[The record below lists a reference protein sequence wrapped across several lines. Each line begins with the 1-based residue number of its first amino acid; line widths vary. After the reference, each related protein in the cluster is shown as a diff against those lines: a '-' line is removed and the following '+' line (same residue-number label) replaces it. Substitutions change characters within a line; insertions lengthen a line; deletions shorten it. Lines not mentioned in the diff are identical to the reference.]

1 MSRRDPERTGAEDDD
16 NDSGRPKDDVKPPNH
31 QEELQAIAQ
40 LFGPSRP
47 KDFVTGTANGIAM
60 MMAGVATGVGALVS
74 FPVIGG
80 VQGGPVG
87 AVAGVGAGALA
98 AVGLPVYGVVA
109 GASQIVSGIVNTPMS
124 ISESVAWGRQWDEDE
139 GF

>member
-1 MSRRDPERTGAEDDD
+1 
-16 NDSGRPKDDVKPPNH
+16 
-31 QEELQAIAQ
+31 
-40 LFGPSRP
+40 
-47 KDFVTGTANGIAM
+47 
-60 MMAGVATGVGALVS
+60 MMAGVTAGVGAFVS

-87 AVAGVGAGALA
+87 AVAGVGAGCVS
-98 AVGLPVYGVVA
+98 AVALPVYGVVA

-139 GF
+139 GIYIFNILRKSIMCFSSLPHFNNISFYM